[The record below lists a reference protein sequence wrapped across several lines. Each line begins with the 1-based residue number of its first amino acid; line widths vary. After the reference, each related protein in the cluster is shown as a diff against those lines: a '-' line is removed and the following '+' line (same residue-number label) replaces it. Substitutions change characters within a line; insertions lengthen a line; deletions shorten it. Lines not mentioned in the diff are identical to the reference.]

1 MSKSLPI
8 ACPLMRETCADG
20 VVDVHG
26 FAHYCAFYLDDTCYV
41 FDALKSISGA
51 CDSFNQVTDNGVQMS
66 IAVAGAVD
74 TYEQN

>member
-1 MSKSLPI
+1 MSKFLPL

-26 FAHYCAFYLDDTCYV
+26 FEHYCAFYLDDTCYV
-41 FDALKSISGA
+41 FDALKSISNLHMTIDEA
-51 CDSFNQVTDNGVQMS
+51 IDNGISVS
-66 IAVAGAVD
+66 VAGAVD

>member
-8 ACPLMRETCADG
+8 ACPLMREACTGG

-41 FDALKSISGA
+41 LDALKGIGNVMNYEKQIEVSVS
-51 CDSFNQVTDNGVQMS
+51 
-66 IAVAGAVD
+66 GAVD

>member
-1 MSKSLPI
+1 MSKSLQI

-41 FDALKSISGA
+41 FDALKSISTSGEELYR
-51 CDSFNQVTDNGVQMS
+51 VTNGSAQMEVHVIGS
-66 IAVAGAVD
+66 VD

>member
-26 FAHYCAFYLDDTCYV
+26 FEHYCAFYLDDTCYV
-41 FDALKSISGA
+41 FDALKGIGNVMNYEKQIEVSVS
-51 CDSFNQVTDNGVQMS
+51 
-66 IAVAGAVD
+66 GAVD

>member
-1 MSKSLPI
+1 MSKPLPI

-41 FDALKSISGA
+41 FDALRSIGTFCETFVNLTNDGA
-51 CDSFNQVTDNGVQMS
+51 EIHAHVS
-66 IAVAGAVD
+66 GAVD